1 MREARKTRKTKE
13 TEVYVAI
20 NLDMEEASRV
30 ETGIPFL
37 DHMLTLLA
45 FHGKFTLNIEAKGDT
60 PVDSHHTIE
69 DIGITFGEVFK
80 EALGEKRGV
89 ARYATVFM
97 PMDETLSRVV
107 LDLSNRP
114 TLIFSWDYT
123 RESIGGFALENVR
136 EFLKAFTDNARIT
149 LHASVLYGDNDH
161 HKVEA
166 LFKGLGRALGEAS
179 KVTGDSLPSTKGVL

>member
-1 MREARKTRKTKE
+1 MREAKKKRVTKE
-13 TEVYVAI
+13 TDVYVAI
-20 NLDMEEASRV
+20 NLDMEEASKV

-45 FHGKFTLNIEAKGDT
+45 FHGKFTLNVQASGDT

-69 DIGITFGEVFK
+69 DIAITLGEVFK
-80 EALGEKRGV
+80 EALGDKRGT
-89 ARYATVFM
+89 ARYASVFM
-97 PMDETLSRVV
+97 PMDESLSRIV

-136 EFLKAFTDNARIT
+136 EFLKAFTD
-149 LHASVLYGDNDH
+149 
-161 HKVEA
+161 
-166 LFKGLGRALGEAS
+166 
-179 KVTGDSLPSTKGVL
+179 